1 MAVPPQRVSAVLR
14 GRQQPNQ
21 DSLMLLALDTATA
34 TASVALYD
42 QDAHQLLAEYTWQA
56 DRRHTQDLL
65 ATAQW
70 LLAQRDLTP
79 AAVTALAVTT
89 GPGSFTGVRIAISAA
104 KGIGLGLPTPP
115 PVVGLP
121 TLSVTAAPW
130 RALAAAQDPPPIVC
144 AYLQA
149 GRGRYNWTLFD
160 TADPLWRPEAADHQ
174 GGDAAE
180 FAQAL
185 AARPGQLWLVGEAD
199 AALAQ
204 AVAALPQVVM
214 VDAVAGWRRAG
225 YLAHLAAQR
234 LAAGA
239 GDDLKTLQ
247 PLYLRNP

>member
-1 MAVPPQRVSAVLR
+1 
-14 GRQQPNQ
+14 
-21 DSLMLLALDTATA
+21 MLLALDTATA

-42 QDAHQLLAEYTWQA
+42 RNTHQLLAEYTWQT

-65 ATAQW
+65 TTAQW
-70 LLAQRDLTP
+70 LLTQRGLTP
-79 AAVTALAVTT
+79 THLTALAVTT

-130 RALAAAQDPPPIVC
+130 LPPAGAQEPVVTVC

-149 GRGRYNWTLFD
+149 GRGRYNWTLFNAED
-160 TADPLWRPEAADHQ
+160 RLWRPGVADHQ

-185 AARPGQLWLVGEAD
+185 AAQPEPVWLVGEFD
-199 AALAQ
+199 GALAQ
-204 AVAALPQVVM
+204 AVAPLPQVLM

-225 YLAHLAAQR
+225 YLAQLAAQR
-234 LAAGA
+234 LAMGA
-239 GDDLKTLQ
+239 SDDLKTLQ